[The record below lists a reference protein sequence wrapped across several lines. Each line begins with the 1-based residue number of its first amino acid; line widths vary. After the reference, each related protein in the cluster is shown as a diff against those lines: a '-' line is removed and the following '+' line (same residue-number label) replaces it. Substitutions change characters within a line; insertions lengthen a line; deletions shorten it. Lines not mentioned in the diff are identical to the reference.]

1 MKNFVKESGSMSTD
15 DKYIDDN
22 QGIKKVII
30 LKARTYILIDENV
43 NFYEVNI
50 ITLKLFKKDKI

>member
-1 MKNFVKESGSMSTD
+1 MKNFVKESGSMSMD

-22 QGIKKVII
+22 QRIKKVII

-50 ITLKLFKKDKI
+50 ITLKLFKKR

>member
-50 ITLKLFKKDKI
+50 ITLKLFKKR

>member
-22 QGIKKVII
+22 YIIKKVII

-50 ITLKLFKKDKI
+50 ITLKLFKKR

>member
-22 QGIKKVII
+22 QRIKKVII

-50 ITLKLFKKDKI
+50 ITLKLFKKR